1 MLADIKFAFRQLAK
15 RPGFT
20 AAVVLTLALGIG
32 GVTTTFCWLQSV
44 WLNPLPGVEAQD
56 RIFVVTPVHGTT
68 TWQCCSLPD
77 VRELETQKDVF
88 AGVIASQLTPAYLK
102 VGEHR
107 AWIYGQITTANFF
120 DVLGVR
126 PILGRTFLANE
137 DKSPGGN
144 PVLVISEACWRRD
157 FAADPAIIGRSVEI
171 NRQPFTV
178 VGVVPKEFY
187 GTMSGLKCD
196 FWAPV
201 SMHKQVANAGS
212 LTSRYDRWLHTQV
225 RLRPNITRA
234 EAQAALSVLS
244 GQLEKTYPS
253 TNSHVSYRLLT
264 FAQAPYGVQPIMLPA
279 LSILL
284 VVSLGVL
291 LIVATNVANLLLAR
305 GSERQKEIAIRL
317 AVGASRLQ
325 LMRQLLIESIVL
337 SLLGGALGV
346 LATFWIV
353 DLLKAMTPPT
363 NLPVGLDMAINGRT
377 LGFASLLA
385 LATGFVFGLVPALQC
400 SSPDLNRTLKE
411 GGRGAGGGRGH
422 QRMRNLFVISEIAL
436 SLTLLVGAGLC
447 IRSANLAR
455 QADVGFDPSRMLL
468 VGLRIGMNGY
478 TEETGKIYYKK
489 LQQHLASMHGV
500 ESVALANW
508 FPLGFERGGNHSAQ
522 PEGYQPKPG
531 EDLDVPIVIVSP
543 DYFST
548 MKIPVL
554 QGREFTN
561 QDDGKTEPV
570 AIINEAMAQ
579 RFWPGQ
585 NALGRRFRDSGRWRT
600 VVGIVKT
607 GKYYS
612 ISEPAQPM
620 FFTPYLQGVWDLN
633 LGLAIRTQGEPTAFA
648 QALQNEM
655 RKLDPEV
662 EIWGTLPMRDYM
674 KAAFMAP
681 ALASR
686 LLTAMGLLAL
696 ALSAMGVYAVMAYAV
711 GERVREFGLRLALG
725 ATPRSLLSLVLATG
739 LRLAGWGIAL
749 GLALAIASS
758 RLLAG
763 FLYDVS
769 PFDLATFIG
778 VPLLLAVVALVAALV
793 PARRAMLADP
803 CVSLRSE

>member
-1 MLADIKFAFRQLAK
+1 MLSDLRFAYRQFVK
-15 RPGFT
+15 KPGFT
-20 AAVVLTLALGIG
+20 AVVVLSLALGIG

-44 WLNPLPGVEAQD
+44 WLNPLPGVPDQD
-56 RIFVVTPVHGTT
+56 RIYVVTPVHGTA
-68 TWQCCSLPD
+68 TWQTCSLPD

-88 AGVIASQLTPAYLK
+88 AGVIASQVTPAYLK
-102 VGEHR
+102 VGQR
-107 AWIYGQITTANFF
+107 RSWIYGQIATANFF
-120 DVLGVR
+120 DFLGVR
-126 PILGRTFLANE
+126 PILGRTFLADE

-144 PVLVISEACWRRD
+144 PVLVISETCWRRE

-171 NRQPFTV
+171 NREPFTII
-178 VGVVPKEFY
+178 GVTPAAFY

-225 RLRPNITRA
+225 RLQPDVTRA
-234 EAQAALSVLS
+234 QAQAALTVLS
-244 GQLEKTYPS
+244 GQLEKTYAD
-253 TNSHVSYRLLT
+253 TNAHVRYQLRT
-264 FAQAPYGVQPIMLPA
+264 FAQSPYGVQPIMMPA

-284 VVSLGVL
+284 VVSFGVL

-317 AVGASRLQ
+317 AVGASRRQ
-325 LMRQLLIESIVL
+325 LMRQLLVESILL

-346 LATFWIV
+346 LATFWMV

-377 LGFASLLA
+377 LGFASFLA
-385 LATGFVFGLVPALQC
+385 LATGFIFGFVPALQC
-400 SSPDLNRTLKE
+400 SRPDLNRTLKE
-411 GGRGAGGGRGH
+411 GGRGSGGGRSH
-422 QRMRNLFVISEIAL
+422 RRLRDFFVISEIAL

-447 IRSANLAR
+447 IRSASLAQ
-455 QADVGFDPSRMLL
+455 QADVGFDPNRMLL

-478 TEETGKIYYKK
+478 TEETGKVYYQK
-489 LQQHLASMHGV
+489 LQQHLASAPGV

-531 EDLDVPIVIVSP
+531 EDLDVPIVRISP

-561 QDDGKTEPV
+561 QDDAKAEPV

-612 ISEPAQPM
+612 INEPAQPM
-620 FFTPYLQGVWDLN
+620 FFTPYLQGMWDLN
-633 LGLAIRTQGEPTAFA
+633 LGLAIRTQGDPATFA
-648 QALQNEM
+648 QSLQSEM

-662 EIWGTLPMRDYM
+662 EIWGTIPLRDYM
-674 KAAFMAP
+674 KAAYMAP
-681 ALASR
+681 VLASR

-711 GERVREFGLRLALG
+711 GERMREFGLRMALG
-725 ATPRSLLSLVLATG
+725 ATPRSLLALILKNSLTLA
-739 LRLAGWGIAL
+739 AWGIAL
-749 GLALAIASS
+749 GLILAIAIT
-758 RLLAG
+758 RLLSS
-763 FLYDVS
+763 FLYNVS
-769 PFDLATFIG
+769 PFDPLTFIG
-778 VPLLLAVVALVAALV
+778 VPLLLTAIALVAALL
-793 PARRAMLADP
+793 PARRAMSADP
-803 CVSLRSE
+803 CVALRSE